1 MSRGEQ
7 TTDLRHMSDAEL
19 ARKQNSLVHS
29 EKNTFYFIPHTTVKL
44 GIIALK
50 KKKMAV
56 PGGSCSSYILGMFPL
71 HSSGPKCLTLSQYL

>member
-1 MSRGEQ
+1 MSHGEQ

-29 EKNTFYFIPHTTVKL
+29 EKNTFYSIPHTTVKL

-50 KKKMAV
+50 KKWLCPGAAV
-56 PGGSCSSYILGMFPL
+56 LHTYWECFLYIPRDV
-71 HSSGPKCLTLSQYL
+71 SV

>member
-29 EKNTFYFIPHTTVKL
+29 EKKYFLFHTPYYSKA
-44 GIIALK
+44 GYNRFK
-50 KKKMAV
+50 KKNGCARGQLFFIHTGNV
-56 PGGSCSSYILGMFPL
+56 SFTFLG
-71 HSSGPKCLTLSQYL
+71 T

>member
-29 EKNTFYFIPHTTVKL
+29 EKNTFYSIPHTTVKL

-50 KKKMAV
+50 KKNGCARGQLFFIHTGNV
-56 PGGSCSSYILGMFPL
+56 SFTFLG
-71 HSSGPKCLTLSQYL
+71 T

>member
-29 EKNTFYFIPHTTVKL
+29 EKNTFYSIPHTTVKL

-50 KKKMAV
+50 KKKWLCPGAAV
-56 PGGSCSSYILGMFPL
+56 LHTYWECFLYIPRD
-71 HSSGPKCLTLSQYL
+71 LSV

>member
-29 EKNTFYFIPHTTVKL
+29 EKNTFYSIPHTTVKL

-50 KKKMAV
+50 KNGCARGQLFFIHTGNV
-56 PGGSCSSYILGMFPL
+56 SFTFLG
-71 HSSGPKCLTLSQYL
+71 T